1 MMLLLENKIMTN
13 MPQIVKNSVFGR
25 MPLIRLSL
33 TLLCTLFF
41 LDSMNIAQ
49 PITWQ
54 RTYDGPGHYS
64 DRAYSLT
71 PADGNNFY
79 AVGSTIISGYYH
91 FIIKLSE
98 FGDTLWTRSIQTN
111 PPYGSFSYSSVSD
124 GVGGCV
130 LTGDN
135 DTSFTMKL
143 DKNGNIIWYKN
154 YNMLYT
160 QCFKII
166 RTNERGYIA
175 CGSKL
180 AADYYGYV
188 LNIDSLGNLL
198 WQKIVPSTELLSY
211 NSIIETGSS
220 FLLAGTIMD
229 TPIDTQQVVLTKI
242 DQLGNTQWEKR
253 YTVNGRNGNGA
264 KILNFAN
271 KILIAGTTIDST
283 LPQGRG
289 YFIMTDTNG
298 LLFRTKIFAATK
310 SERLHDVLLLN
321 DNKLLFTLL
330 RDSSNGLKISRVIV
344 TDSIGNILQERFF
357 IPPERRGYV
366 EFAAIMRANNGDFI
380 FGGYSQIDTNISHE
394 DVYIARTDSLLYAP
408 PIGIFDQQI
417 SISGDFILSQPY
429 PNPFNPNTKISFK
442 IGKGGFVDLK
452 LFDIN
457 GRFVTSLIQKNMAI
471 GAYLIPVSFDKYNLS
486 SGIYFVSLNFN
497 NSFIVSKKLIY
508 IK

>member
-1 MMLLLENKIMTN
+1 MITN
-13 MPQIVKNSVFGR
+13 MPQIIKNSIFGR
-25 MPLIRLSL
+25 IPLIGLSL
-33 TLLCTLFF
+33 TLLCSLMF

-71 PADGNNFY
+71 PADENNFY
-79 AVGSTIISGYYH
+79 AVGSTIVSGNYH
-91 FIIKLSE
+91 FIIKLNE

-143 DKNGNIIWYKN
+143 DKNGNIVWYKN

-166 RTNERGYIA
+166 KKTDGGYIT
-175 CGSKL
+175 CGRKSSSN
-180 AADYYGYV
+180 DNGYA
-188 LNIDSLGNLL
+188 LNIDINGNLI
-198 WQKIVPSTELLSY
+198 WQKLFPSTSYRSY
-211 NSIIETGSS
+211 NDIVEAGSS
-220 FLLAGTIMD
+220 FLLAGTITD
-229 TPIDTQQVVLTKI
+229 APIDTQQVLLTKI

-289 YFIMTDTNG
+289 YFILTDTNG

-310 SERLHDVLLLN
+310 SESLRDVLLLN
-321 DNKLLFTLL
+321 DNKLLFILL

-408 PIGIFDQQI
+408 PIGIIQMSNLVPPEYSLRQN
-417 SISGDFILSQPY
+417 Y
-429 PNPFNPNTKISFK
+429 PNPFNPQTTIRFDLPIDAVVSVKIYDLLGREVYSISGYQTAGTHELKFDGSNFASGMYFYSVEANGFKETKK
-442 IGKGGFVDLK
+442 MVLLK
-452 LFDIN
+452 
-457 GRFVTSLIQKNMAI
+457 
-471 GAYLIPVSFDKYNLS
+471 
-486 SGIYFVSLNFN
+486 
-497 NSFIVSKKLIY
+497 
-508 IK
+508 

>member
-1 MMLLLENKIMTN
+1 MSSNIK
-13 MPQIVKNSVFGR
+13 KSVFGR
-25 MPLIRLSL
+25 KTLIKLSII
-33 TLLCTLFF
+33 LLSSSMF
-41 LDSMNIAQ
+41 LGSMNIAQ

-54 RTYDGPGHYS
+54 KTYDGPGHYS

-91 FIIKLSE
+91 FIIKLNE

-135 DTSFTMKL
+135 DTSFTMRI
-143 DKNGNIIWYKN
+143 DKNGNIVWYKN

-180 AADYYGYV
+180 VADYYGYV
-188 LNIDSLGNLL
+188 INIDSLGNLL

-211 NSIIETGSS
+211 NSITETGNS

-229 TPIDTQQVVLTKI
+229 APIDTQQVLLTKI

-289 YFIMTDTNG
+289 YFILTDTNG
-298 LLFRTKIFAATK
+298 LLLRTKIFAATK
-310 SERLHDVLLLN
+310 SESLHDVLLLN
-321 DNKLLFTLL
+321 DNKLLFSLL
-330 RDSSNGLKISRVIV
+330 RDSANGLKISRVIV
-344 TDSIGNILQERFF
+344 TDSIGNILQERSF

-408 PIGIFDQQI
+408 PIGIFVFAQNMPLEF
-417 SISGDFILSQPY
+417 SISQNY
-429 PNPFNPNTKISFK
+429 PNPFNPQTTIRFDVPKDEMVSVKIYDLLGREVYSISGYQTAGTHEVKFDGSNFASGMYFYSVETNGFKETKK
-442 IGKGGFVDLK
+442 MLLLK
-452 LFDIN
+452 
-457 GRFVTSLIQKNMAI
+457 
-471 GAYLIPVSFDKYNLS
+471 
-486 SGIYFVSLNFN
+486 
-497 NSFIVSKKLIY
+497 
-508 IK
+508 